1 MAKLSD
7 FIEVK
12 KVDNTAYIVEA
23 NSISNTLSRGTM
35 ELMESILKHNGSQA
49 YDLSRPE
56 LVKIH
61 DELDKAINSLTKYNK
76 HILKLIQ
83 E

>member
-12 KVDNTAYIVEA
+12 KVDNTAYIVKA
-23 NSISNTLSRGTM
+23 NSISNTLSKGTM
-35 ELMESILKHNGSQA
+35 ELMESILSHSGSQA
-49 YDLSRPE
+49 YELSRPE
-56 LVKIH
+56 LVKIY
-61 DELDKAINSLTKYNK
+61 DELDKAINNLTKYNK
-76 HILKLIQ
+76 HIFKLIQ